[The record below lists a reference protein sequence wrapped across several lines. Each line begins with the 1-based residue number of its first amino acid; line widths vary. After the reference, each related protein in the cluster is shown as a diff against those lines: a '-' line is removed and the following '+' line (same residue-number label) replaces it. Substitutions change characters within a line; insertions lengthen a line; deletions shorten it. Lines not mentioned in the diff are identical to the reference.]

1 VIVALSTEAWWILG
15 WVIGA
20 VVVLIA
26 ALLLIA
32 IIGLARRVVRQAGE
46 ITAALEGAA
55 ANTAPLY
62 DLTRT
67 NLALDRVHRGLAQS
81 REEAR

>member
-15 WVIGA
+15 WALGA

-32 IIGLARRVVRQAGE
+32 IIGLARRIVRQAGE
-46 ITAALEGAA
+46 ITAALEGARD
-55 ANTAPLY
+55 NTAPLF

-67 NLALDRVHRGLAQS
+67 NLALDRIHRGLAQT
-81 REEAR
+81 REKAG